1 MLYTEF
7 NVPLG
12 GLRILEVRGRLTYLN
27 LSPYGPPPHH
37 SKLGQSP
44 VLKEARRQLEEYF
57 DGQRQTFDLPLN
69 PEGTEFQRRTWKVL
83 QEIPFGQTLSYQE
96 VAQRLGQPLAYRAV
110 GGANG
115 KNPLAILIPCHRV
128 INADHT
134 LGGYSAGLP
143 WKKHLLDLE
152 GHQLSH
158 PQKETTESPYHWY
171 L

>member
-96 VAQRLGQPLAYRAV
+96 VAQRLGQPLA
-110 GGANG
+110 
-115 KNPLAILIPCHRV
+115 
-128 INADHT
+128 
-134 LGGYSAGLP
+134 
-143 WKKHLLDLE
+143 
-152 GHQLSH
+152 
-158 PQKETTESPYHWY
+158 
-171 L
+171 

>member
-1 MLYTEF
+1 MRFTEF
-7 NVPLG
+7 SGPLG
-12 GLRILEVRGRLTYLN
+12 GLRVIEHRGKLIN
-27 LSPYGPPPHH
+27 LDLAPYGPPPHH
-37 SKLGQSP
+37 SKLGQTSL
-44 VLKEARRQLEEYF
+44 LKEARRQLEEYF
-57 DGQRQTFDLPLN
+57 NGARQTFDLPLN
-69 PEGTEFQRRTWKVL
+69 PQGTDFQRRTWEVL
-83 QEIPFGQTLSYQE
+83 LQIPFGQTLSYQE

-128 INADHT
+128 INAEGT